1 MEREGIVGMERRGGG
16 WEGKEDNETGR
27 IAVPVHRR
35 ISCKVF
41 CNFARTLSSN

>member
-1 MEREGIVGMERRGGG
+1 MEKKKESWKRG

-27 IAVPVHRR
+27 IAVLVHRR